1 VPRNAHTGTARVRAG
16 AGAIAAQMRRIGPA
30 LHSKQ
35 SLAAHFL
42 LRADISGL
50 RYGADML
57 PFADALRR
65 IVDSAPPLAS
75 ERVELGLGVGR
86 VLAEDLM
93 ARSPLPGFDY
103 SAMDGYAVAHS
114 SFTGAGPWSL
124 AVLGE
129 SRAGALAAPL
139 VPGTAC
145 RIFTGAPIP
154 ESADVVVMQEEVV
167 RDGERA
173 RFAVVPALGAHI
185 RRRGE
190 DLPEGA
196 TALGKGTRLTAFHI
210 GLAAA
215 VDRSELL
222 VARRPRVT
230 ILCTGEELR
239 SPGSPPTPG
248 SIPDSNGP
256 SLAALVAATGATPML
271 APRTGDTLE
280 ATEAALRA
288 ALRGCDL
295 LLTVGGVSVGE
306 HDLVRA
312 ALERVG
318 AELAFWKVQMRPG
331 KPLAF
336 GRHGETLI
344 LGLPGNPVSAQI
356 TFALFGMP
364 LLRAMQGDRQPV
376 PPRGRARLHAAL
388 RQTPGRTGFYRA
400 QLQGDLAI
408 TAANQASGSAASL
421 AHADALLILP
431 ADSAGLAAGDSIE
444 LIRLADL

>member
-1 VPRNAHTGTARVRAG
+1 
-16 AGAIAAQMRRIGPA
+16 M
-30 LHSKQ
+30 
-35 SLAAHFL
+35 
-42 LRADISGL
+42 
-50 RYGADML
+50 
-57 PFADALRR
+57 
-65 IVDSAPPLAS
+65 AS

-93 ARSPLPGFDY
+93 ARAPLPGFDY
-103 SAMDGYAVAHS
+103 SAMDGYAVARS
-114 SFTGAGPWSL
+114 SFTGAGPWL
-124 AVLGE
+124 LPVLGE

-139 VPGTAC
+139 LAGSAC

-154 ESADVVVMQEEVV
+154 EAADAVVMQEEVT
-167 RDGERA
+167 REGEHA
-173 RFAVVPALGAHI
+173 RFAVAPVLGAHI

-190 DLPEGA
+190 DLAEGA
-196 TALGKGTRLTAFHI
+196 LALAKGTRLTPFQI

-239 SPGSPPTPG
+239 SPGSPATPG
-248 SIPDSNGP
+248 RIPDSNGP
-256 SLAALVAATGATPML
+256 SLAALVAAAGAIPVL
-271 APRTGDTLE
+271 AARTGDTMD

-288 ALRGCDL
+288 ALRGSDL

-312 ALERVG
+312 ALARVG
-318 AELAFWKVQMRPG
+318 AELEFWKVQIRPG

-364 LLRAMQGDRQPV
+364 LLRAMQGDLKPI
-376 PPRGRARLHAAL
+376 PARGHARLHSAL
-388 RQTPGRTGFYRA
+388 RQNPGRTGFYRA
-400 QLQGDLAI
+400 QLSGDLAI

-421 AHADALLILP
+421 ALADALLILP
-431 ADSAGLAAGDSIE
+431 ADSAGLAAGDSVE
-444 LIRLADL
+444 LIRLAEL

>member
-1 VPRNAHTGTARVRAG
+1 
-16 AGAIAAQMRRIGPA
+16 
-30 LHSKQ
+30 
-35 SLAAHFL
+35 
-42 LRADISGL
+42 
-50 RYGADML
+50 ML
-57 PFADALRR
+57 PFADALQR
-65 IVDSAPPLAS
+65 IIESAPLLAA
-75 ERVELGLGVGR
+75 ERVELGLGFGR

-93 ARSPLPGFDY
+93 ARAPLPGFDY
-103 SAMDGYAVAHS
+103 SAMDGYAVALS
-114 SFTGAGPWSL
+114 AFAGAGPWSL
-124 AVLGE
+124 PVCGE

-139 VPGTAC
+139 LAGSAC

-154 ESADVVVMQEEVV
+154 ESADAVVMQEDVV
-167 RDGERA
+167 RDGDRA
-173 RFAVVPALGAHI
+173 SFTVIPALGAHI

-190 DLPEGA
+190 DLSEGA
-196 TALGKGTRLTAFHI
+196 LALGKGTRLNPFQI

-239 SPGSPPTPG
+239 SPGSAASPG

-256 SLAALVAATGATPML
+256 SLAALVAATGAIPVL
-271 APRTGDTLE
+271 APRIGDTLE
-280 ATEAALRA
+280 GTEAALRA

-312 ALERVG
+312 ALARVG
-318 AELAFWKVQMRPG
+318 AELDFWKLLIRPG

-356 TFALFGMP
+356 TFALLGMP
-364 LLRAMQGDRQPV
+364 LLRAMQGDRRPI
-376 PPRGRARLHAAL
+376 PPRGRARLHSAL
-388 RQTPGRTGFYRA
+388 RQKPGRTGFYRA

-408 TAANQASGSAASL
+408 SAENQASGSPASM

-431 ADSAGLAAGDSIE
+431 ADSAGLEAGDSIE
-444 LIRLADL
+444 FIRLAEL

>member
-1 VPRNAHTGTARVRAG
+1 
-16 AGAIAAQMRRIGPA
+16 
-30 LHSKQ
+30 
-35 SLAAHFL
+35 
-42 LRADISGL
+42 
-50 RYGADML
+50 ML
-57 PFADALRR
+57 PFADALQR
-65 IVDSAPPLAS
+65 IVESAPLMAS

-93 ARSPLPGFDY
+93 ARAPLPGFDY
-103 SAMDGYAVAHS
+103 SAMDGYAVARS
-114 SFTGAGPWSL
+114 SFLGAGPWSL
-124 AVLGE
+124 PVRGE
-129 SRAGALAAPL
+129 SRAGTLAPPL
-139 VPGTAC
+139 VTGSAC

-154 ESADVVVMQEEVV
+154 EAADAVVMQEEVT
-167 RDGERA
+167 REGDHA
-173 RFAVVPALGAHI
+173 SFAAPPALGAHI

-190 DLPEGA
+190 DLKEGA
-196 TALGKGTRLTAFHI
+196 AALGKGTRLTAFQI

-256 SLAALVAATGATPML
+256 SLAALVAAAGAIPVL
-271 APRTGDTLE
+271 AARTGDTME

-288 ALRGCDL
+288 ALRGSDL

-312 ALERVG
+312 ALARVG
-318 AELAFWKVQMRPG
+318 AELEFWKVRIRPG

-364 LLRAMQGDRQPV
+364 LLRAMQGDRQPI
-376 PPRGRARLHAAL
+376 PARGRARLHAAL
-388 RQTPGRTGFYRA
+388 RQNPGRTGFYRA
-400 QLQGDLAI
+400 HLQGDLAI
-408 TAANQASGSAASL
+408 AATNQSSGSAASL
-421 AHADALLILP
+421 AQADALLILP
-431 ADSAGLAAGDSIE
+431 EDSAGLAAGESVE
-444 LIRLADL
+444 LIRLAEL

>member
-1 VPRNAHTGTARVRAG
+1 MAH
-16 AGAIAAQMRRIGPA
+16 
-30 LHSKQ
+30 
-35 SLAAHFL
+35 
-42 LRADISGL
+42 
-50 RYGADML
+50 ML
-57 PFADALRR
+57 PFTDALQR
-65 IVDSAPPLAS
+65 IVESAPVMAS
-75 ERVELGLGVGR
+75 ERVELGLALGR

-93 ARSPLPGFDY
+93 ARVPLPGFDY
-103 SAMDGYAVAHS
+103 SAMDGYAVARS

-124 AVLGE
+124 PVHGE

-139 VPGTAC
+139 LTGTAC

-154 ESADVVVMQEEVV
+154 EAADAVVMQEDVTREG
-167 RDGERA
+167 DRA
-173 RFAVVPALGAHI
+173 GFTVAPALGAHI

-196 TALGKGTRLTAFHI
+196 VALGKGTRLTPFQI

-215 VDRSELL
+215 VDRNELL

-239 SPGSPPTPG
+239 SPGSPATPG
-248 SIPDSNGP
+248 TIPDSNGP
-256 SLAALVAATGATPML
+256 SLAALVAATGAIPVL
-271 APRTGDTLE
+271 APRTGDTMA

-312 ALERVG
+312 ALTSVG
-318 AELAFWKVQMRPG
+318 AELEFWKVQIRPG

-344 LGLPGNPVSAQI
+344 LGLPGNPVSAQL

-364 LLRAMQGDRQPV
+364 LLRAMQGDLRPI
-376 PPRGRARLHAAL
+376 PPRGRARLQNAL
-388 RQTPGRTGFYRA
+388 PQKPGRTSFYRA
-400 QLQGDLAI
+400 RLEGDLAI
-408 TAANQASGSAASL
+408 TASNQASGSAASL
-421 AHADALLILP
+421 AHADALVILP
-431 ADSAGLAAGDSIE
+431 ADSAGLAAGESVE
-444 LIRLADL
+444 LIRLAEL

>member
-1 VPRNAHTGTARVRAG
+1 
-16 AGAIAAQMRRIGPA
+16 
-30 LHSKQ
+30 
-35 SLAAHFL
+35 
-42 LRADISGL
+42 
-50 RYGADML
+50 ML
-57 PFADALRR
+57 SFADALQR
-65 IVDSAPPLAS
+65 IVDSAPVMAS
-75 ERVELGLGVGR
+75 ERVELRSGVGR

-93 ARSPLPGFDY
+93 ARAPLPGFDY
-103 SAMDGYAVAHS
+103 SAMDGYAVARS
-114 SFTGAGPWSL
+114 SFVGAGPWSL
-124 AVLGE
+124 PVLGE

-139 VPGTAC
+139 APGTAC

-154 ESADVVVMQEEVV
+154 EAADAVVMQEEVT
-167 RDGERA
+167 RDGDRA
-173 RFAVVPALGAHI
+173 SFALAPALGAHI

-190 DLPEGA
+190 DLAQGA
-196 TALGKGTRLTAFHI
+196 AALSKGTRLNAFQI

-239 SPGSPPTPG
+239 SPGSPATPG

-256 SLAALVAATGATPML
+256 SLAALVSATGAVPLL
-271 APRTGDTLE
+271 AARTGDTME

-312 ALERVG
+312 ALARVG
-318 AELAFWKVQMRPG
+318 AELNFWKVQIKPG

-336 GRHGETLI
+336 GRHGDTLI
-344 LGLPGNPVSAQI
+344 LGLPGNPVSAQL

-364 LLRAMQGDRQPV
+364 LLRAMQGDRQPI
-376 PPRGRARLHAAL
+376 PPRGRARLHSEL
-388 RQTPGRTGFYRA
+388 RQKPGRTGFYRA

-408 TAANQASGSAASL
+408 TATNQASGSAASL
-421 AHADALLILP
+421 AHADALLILH
-431 ADSAGLAAGDSIE
+431 ADSAGLAAGEFVE
-444 LIRLADL
+444 LIRLAEL

>member
-1 VPRNAHTGTARVRAG
+1 
-16 AGAIAAQMRRIGPA
+16 
-30 LHSKQ
+30 
-35 SLAAHFL
+35 
-42 LRADISGL
+42 
-50 RYGADML
+50 ML
-57 PFADALRR
+57 PFADALQR
-65 IVDSAPPLAS
+65 IVQSAKVMAS
-75 ERVELGLGVGR
+75 ERVELGLGAGR

-93 ARSPLPGFDY
+93 ARAPLPGFDY
-103 SAMDGYAVAHS
+103 SAMDGYAVAHA
-114 SFTGAGPWSL
+114 SFSGAGPWSL
-124 AVLGE
+124 PVVGE
-129 SRAGALAAPL
+129 SRAGALAPPL
-139 VPGTAC
+139 VPGSAC

-154 ESADVVVMQEEVV
+154 EAADAVVMQEEVT
-167 RDGERA
+167 RDGDRA
-173 RFAVVPALGAHI
+173 TFAQAPALGAHI

-190 DLPEGA
+190 DLAEGA
-196 TALGKGTRLTAFHI
+196 PALSKGTRLTPFQI

-239 SPGSPPTPG
+239 SPGSLATPG

-256 SLAALVAATGATPML
+256 SLAALVAATGAIPTL
-271 APRTGDTLE
+271 APRIGDSLE
-280 ATEAALRA
+280 ATEAALFA

-312 ALERVG
+312 ALARVG
-318 AELAFWKVQMRPG
+318 AELDFWKVLIRPG

-336 GRHGETLI
+336 GHYGETLI
-344 LGLPGNPVSAQI
+344 LGLPGNPVSAQL

-364 LLRAMQGDRQPV
+364 LLRAMQGDRQPI
-376 PPRGRARLHAAL
+376 PPRGRARLHSAL
-388 RQTPGRTGFYRA
+388 RQSPGRTGFYRA

-421 AHADALLILP
+421 AHADALVILP
-431 ADSAGLAAGDSIE
+431 ADSSGLAAGESVE
-444 LIRLADL
+444 LIRLAEL

>member
-1 VPRNAHTGTARVRAG
+1 
-16 AGAIAAQMRRIGPA
+16 
-30 LHSKQ
+30 
-35 SLAAHFL
+35 
-42 LRADISGL
+42 
-50 RYGADML
+50 ML
-57 PFADALRR
+57 PFADALQR
-65 IVDSAPPLAS
+65 IIDAAPLLAS

-93 ARSPLPGFDY
+93 ARAPLPGFDY
-103 SAMDGYAVAHS
+103 SAMDGYAVARS
-114 SFTGAGPWSL
+114 AFTGAGPWSL
-124 AVLGE
+124 PVRGE

-139 VPGTAC
+139 LPGSAC

-154 ESADVVVMQEEVV
+154 ETADAVVMQEDVTREG
-167 RDGERA
+167 DHAG
-173 RFAVVPALGAHI
+173 FAVPPALGAHI

-190 DLPEGA
+190 DLLEGA
-196 TALGKGTRLTAFHI
+196 VALSKGTRLNPFQI

-239 SPGSPPTPG
+239 SAGSAPLPG

-256 SLAALVAATGATPML
+256 SLAALVAAAGAIPVL
-271 APRTGDTLE
+271 APRIGDTLE

-312 ALERVG
+312 ALARVG
-318 AELAFWKVQMRPG
+318 AELDFWKLLIRPG

-344 LGLPGNPVSAQI
+344 LGLPGNPASAQI

-364 LLRAMQGDRQPV
+364 LLRAMQGDRTPI
-376 PPRGRARLHAAL
+376 PPRGRARLHSAL
-388 RQTPGRTGFYRA
+388 RQKPGRTGFYRA
-400 QLQGDLAI
+400 RLQGDMAI
-408 TAANQASGSAASL
+408 TATNQASGSPASL

-431 ADSAGLAAGDSIE
+431 ADSEGLEAGDSIDF
-444 LIRLADL
+444 IRLAEL